1 MVSGQVRTNITLIQV
16 KVKEEDTL
24 NGSSVV
30 QRILNLNALKLLQ
43 IKVKWIGLSRKI
55 MLKQKRGNHKIGIVT
70 R

>member
-55 MLKQKRGNHKIGIVT
+55 MLKQKRGNHQIGIVT
-70 R
+70 H